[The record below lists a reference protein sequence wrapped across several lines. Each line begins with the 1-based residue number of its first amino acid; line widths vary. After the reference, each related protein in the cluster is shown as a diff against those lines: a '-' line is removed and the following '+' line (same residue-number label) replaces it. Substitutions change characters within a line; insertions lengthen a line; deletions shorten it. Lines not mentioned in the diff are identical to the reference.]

1 MYNSKIFVC
10 YSVPLM
16 KFLTNDG
23 IRYDVVGLNP
33 DNKRTFWGF
42 VKDDKLNEKLS
53 QWKESNPNK

>member
-1 MYNSKIFVC
+1 MNKSRIFVC

-16 KFLTNDG
+16 KFLTGSG

-42 VKDDKLNEKLS
+42 VKDDKLSKLLN
-53 QWKESNPNK
+53 QWKSNNPNK